1 MSGRNL
7 HTEKT
12 AQIGVNTYGKTAISP
27 DQDNSPPHPSSTSLR
42 SAPAMP
48 SHTRAERYRDV
59 TNLKAW
65 QVANLVD
72 ADAHASAIGQPLNMF
87 LTVSWLL
94 TSVNQVDSRAFGRG
108 LRAMSQW
115 LRNHGVSPTWLY
127 VHENPTSDFGDD
139 KPNTHI
145 LLYLPRKISRAEF
158 RLMLHR
164 WFSAFDGGV
173 DLRPRIMPGYI
184 GPDRLSYMC
193 KGARQT
199 VCWKHGWR
207 RKRGGQGTITI
218 KRCGTSQNIGRAARL
233 IPSPSRKAA

>member
-1 MSGRNL
+1 MLGRNL
-7 HTEKT
+7 HTSK
-12 AQIGVNTYGKTAISP
+12 ASPGGVNTWGKTPILP
-27 DQDNSPPHPSSTSLR
+27 DHGNSPPHPSSTSLR
-42 SAPAMP
+42 SAKAMP
-48 SHTRAERYRDV
+48 SPTRAERYRDV
-59 TNLKAW
+59 ANLKAW
-65 QVANLVD
+65 QVENLVE

-94 TSVNQVDSRAFGRG
+94 TDANILDGRAFGLG
-108 LRAMSQW
+108 LRAMCQW

-127 VHENPTSDFGDD
+127 VHENPVSDFGDD

-145 LLYLPRKISRAEF
+145 LLHLPRKVSRAEF

-173 DLRPRIMPGYI
+173 DLRPRTMPGYV
-184 GPDRLSYMC
+184 GLDRLPYMC
-193 KGARQT
+193 KGAPQK

-218 KRCGTSQNIGRAARL
+218 KRCGTSQNIGRSARL
-233 IPSPSRKAA
+233 IPSQARKAA